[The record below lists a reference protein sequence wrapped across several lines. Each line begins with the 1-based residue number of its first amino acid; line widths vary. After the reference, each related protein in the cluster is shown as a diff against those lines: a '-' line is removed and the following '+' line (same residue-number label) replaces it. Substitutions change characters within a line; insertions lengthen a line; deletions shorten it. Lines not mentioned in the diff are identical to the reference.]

1 MIDFSFSVHGVRLER
16 RDNGLDEGTNA
27 MPRVLIV
34 EDELKLLDSLRR
46 GLSQNGYDVI
56 IAATGEE
63 GFYSATTESFDA
75 ILLDLM
81 LPGRDGMRVLSD
93 LRAKGVAVPVLILT
107 ARDAVEDRV
116 TGLDC
121 GADDYLV
128 KPFAFAELLARLR
141 ALLRRN
147 LPSREVV
154 LKAADL
160 EMDLLARRVL
170 RDGEAVELTGR
181 EFELLEY
188 LLRHVNMTVTR
199 EMIAR
204 DVWMEPAG
212 VLTNVIDVYV
222 KTLRK
227 KIERCDSRQLLHTV
241 RGVGYALRDK

>member
-1 MIDFSFSVHGVRLER
+1 MS
-16 RDNGLDEGTNA
+16 
-27 MPRVLIV
+27 RVLII
-34 EDELKLLDSLRR
+34 EDEVKLLDSLRR
-46 GLSQNGYDVI
+46 GLSQEGYDAAT
-56 IAATGEE
+56 AATGEE
-63 GFYSATTESFDA
+63 GFYLATTEPFDA

-81 LPGRDGMRVLSD
+81 LPRRDGMRVLSD

-116 TGLDC
+116 AGLDC
-121 GADDYLV
+121 GADDYVV

-147 LPSREVV
+147 LPSRDVV

-160 EMDLLARRVL
+160 EMDLLARRVV
-170 RDGEAVELTGR
+170 RDGEEVELTGR

-188 LLRHVNMTVTR
+188 LLRHVNATVTR

-204 DVWMEPAG
+204 DVWKEPAG

-227 KIERCDSRQLLHTV
+227 KIERPNSRQLLHTV
-241 RGVGYALRDK
+241 RGVGYALRDE